1 MRKSLSM
8 ERLLGLLFIAVPV
21 ISFGMN
27 LLSWL
32 RYGLDLPFLDDWTDY
47 YYQRALSLQ
56 FSHLFARGNDT
67 LYPVGRVLDAAAQ
80 YTLDGNSVAY
90 QLCSMFVLL
99 GGILYLQW
107 KLLSLVTGDWFV
119 AACAFTFSVLIIEPY
134 TYWGLQNEAYIQ
146 GVPILCIM
154 ATVYIALKPNLNSPA
169 KVVLAALLT
178 LIGGLSYIS
187 GAAASI
193 GVAGILIVFAMK
205 DKEEPRRIH
214 LFLVGAT
221 TMIVGAACLLVQS
234 LDIILY
240 QGGELHRPD
249 AHWSFPFEAD
259 YWFFM
264 LGKIG
269 RALGLPNTRP
279 AAVFPIVCIVAIGT
293 AVLFM
298 IFLVMLM
305 KNRLDGRRY
314 TLGLVFCT
322 ISIAAFICL
331 NLVSAGRTKLRPPN
345 VQSHLEVFAF
355 GFENRFHFFWATPVW
370 ALGIAA
376 ILSALL
382 EVRWISNC
390 RWLLAAAPL
399 IFLPLSIAEGAF
411 DNAADYRGIANSRIS
426 EFACLQAQI
435 ERGEG
440 INCPDVFPP
449 NLAKAYVYARSI
461 DASFVRYLPI
471 RPRQMG
477 LQPPDGVWR
486 LSTAAPD
493 SIQIVNAKVERNTNG
508 SLTFKNKGGAALIFD
523 ADNPS
528 IYKNCLVL
536 QVSATIETDSP
547 NYAVFFFKESGQAD
561 FDAAHLR
568 SQIVAPNGETT
579 TTVDFL
585 VDSLTGFSHHFRLN
599 PVAGTQAFSI
609 GEVEVSCRLRE

>member
-1 MRKSLSM
+1 MREPLSL
-8 ERLLGLLFIAVPV
+8 ERALGLLFIAAPIV
-21 ISFGMN
+21 SLGLN
-27 LLSWL
+27 LVSWL

-47 YYQRALSLQ
+47 FFQRAISLQ

-67 LYPVGRVLDAAAQ
+67 LYPVGRALDVAAQ
-80 YTLDGNSVAY
+80 YTLGGNGVAY
-90 QLCSMFVLL
+90 QFFSMLILL

-107 KLLSLVTGDWFV
+107 KLLYLATSDWFV
-119 AACAFTFSVLIIEPY
+119 AACAFAFSVLITEPY

-154 ATVYIALKPNLNSPA
+154 ATVYIALKPGSNSRA

-193 GVAGILIVFAMK
+193 GVAAILILFAVK
-205 DKEEPRRIH
+205 DNEEPRRSH

-221 TMIVGAACLLVQS
+221 TIIVGAVCLLIQS

-240 QGGELHRPD
+240 QGGGLHRKD
-249 AHWSFPFEAD
+249 AFWSFPFEAD
-259 YWFFM
+259 YWLFM

-269 RALGLPNTRP
+269 RALGLPHTNPR
-279 AAVFPIVCIVAIGT
+279 AVFPIACIVAIGA

-298 IFLVMLM
+298 IFIIMLM
-305 KNRLDGRRY
+305 RNRLQGRNY

-331 NLVSAGRTKLRPPN
+331 NLVSAGRAKLRPPN
-345 VQSHLEVFAF
+345 VQSPLEVFAF

-370 ALGIAA
+370 ALGVAA

-382 EVRWISNC
+382 GVRWISSR
-390 RWLLAAAPL
+390 RWLLAVAPL
-399 IFLPLSIAEGAF
+399 IFLPLSIAEGAWN
-411 DNAADYRGIANSRIS
+411 NAADYRGIADWRTR
-426 EFACLQAQI
+426 EFVCLQAQI
-435 ERGEG
+435 DRGEG
-440 INCPDVFPP
+440 IKCPDVFPLD
-449 NLAKAYVYARSI
+449 LAKAYVYARSI

-477 LQPPDGVWR
+477 LQPPDSVWR

-493 SIQIVNAKVERNTNG
+493 SIQTINAEVERNTNG

-523 ADNPS
+523 ADNPT
-528 IYKNCLVL
+528 IYKNCVVL
-536 QVSATIETDSP
+536 QVSATIKTDRL

-568 SQIVAPNGETT
+568 SQIVAQNGETT

-585 VDSLTGFSHHFRLN
+585 VDSLTGFSDHFRLN
-599 PVAGTQAFSI
+599 PVAGTQPFSI
-609 GEVEVSCRLRE
+609 GEIEVSCRLRA